1 MLIIKFIVMTKALIL
16 EKGDVKRILEWF
28 KLHKDEEYAD
38 ILEGAVKEHREEFTL
53 R

>member
-1 MLIIKFIVMTKALIL
+1 MLIIKFIIMTKALIL
-16 EKGDVKRILEWF
+16 ERILEWF

-38 ILEGAVKEHREEFTL
+38 ILEEIVREHREEFTL